1 MFATETHTSAERAH
15 RSSLRRLLTH
25 ARDWLRTCADSY
37 AAACAYEDL
46 RHLSNAELSRRG
58 LSRETLAADLLRSHE
73 RD

>member
-1 MFATETHTSAERAH
+1 MFATDPRMSAERAH
-15 RSSLRRLLTH
+15 LSWPSRLLIH
-25 ARDWLRTCADSY
+25 AQDWLRACADSY

-58 LSRETLAADLLRSHE
+58 LTRATLAADLLRSHE

>member
-1 MFATETHTSAERAH
+1 MFAETRTFAERAH
-15 RSSLRRLLTH
+15 RSWPSRFLTH

-46 RHLSNAELSRRG
+46 RLLSNAELSRRG
-58 LSRETLAADLLRSHE
+58 LSREILAADLLRSHE